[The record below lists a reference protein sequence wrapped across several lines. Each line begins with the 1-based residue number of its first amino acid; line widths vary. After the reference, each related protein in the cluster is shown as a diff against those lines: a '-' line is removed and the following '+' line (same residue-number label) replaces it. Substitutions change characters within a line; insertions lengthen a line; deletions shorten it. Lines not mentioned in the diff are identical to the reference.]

1 MQKEFKTKGQNKDD
15 NFQEN
20 LDDDSESTKDD
31 EIDEEEVRRSTSCN
45 LFLIIILKTQ
55 YDSNIANFSI
65 HIHKPLTL
73 LTIKLQNCILQYND
87 CLYTFVIICAD
98 DQSVS
103 CTEVTWWQQGEQVV
117 LQLRR

>member
-1 MQKEFKTKGQNKDD
+1 MQKEFKTKGPNKDD

-20 LDDDSESTKDD
+20 LDDDSGSTKDD
-31 EIDEEEVRRSTSCN
+31 EIDEEEVRRSISCI

-55 YDSNIANFSI
+55 YDSNIANFNI
-65 HIHKPLTL
+65 YIHKPLPV

-103 CTEVTWWQQGEQVV
+103 CTEVT
-117 LQLRR
+117 